1 MNRLWGYVS
10 AIIVAMLFGV
20 WFTLDKI
27 LLGYLHP
34 LALAAMI
41 YMMASAFLFL
51 IRVSPLHN
59 RILRIIHRES
69 KVEIHISRKNY
80 FTLFLTAL
88 FGAAIAPA
96 LYLNGLNQITAVNA
110 ALLTNVEILFII
122 ILGIFFLK
130 ETVKLKDI
138 AGFAFLLV
146 GAIFLST
153 NNPQN
158 ISFDQNLVGSLLVI
172 ASCFFW
178 SMDTTLTKFL
188 SNKRDIFFL
197 TGLKCAIGGLI
208 LFTISLCLGLS
219 FSLPLNMIPILLF
232 IGLVCM
238 SFSIVLTYLA
248 IREIGSTRTGSI
260 FSTSSLF
267 GAFVAFLVLGEPLK
281 ISQLLFGVLMFIGIL
296 ILYKDEKGKK
306 RMKLD
311 NTNKEL

>member
-1 MNRLWGYVS
+1 MDRFWGYLS
-10 AIIVAMLFGV
+10 AIMVAMLFGV

-27 LLGYLHP
+27 LLNYLHP
-34 LALAAMI
+34 LALAAMV
-41 YMMASAFLFL
+41 YSLASLFL
-51 IRVSPLHN
+51 LVIRLSPLHSH
-59 RILRIIHRES
+59 ILEIVHRES

-88 FGAAIAPA
+88 FGAVIAPA
-96 LYLNGLNQITAVNA
+96 LYLSGLNQITAVNA

-130 ETVKLKDI
+130 EKVKTKDI
-138 AGFAFLLV
+138 VGFAFLLL

-153 NNPQN
+153 NNLQN
-158 ISFDQNLVGSLLVI
+158 LSFDQNLLGSLLVV

-188 SNKRDIFFL
+188 SNKRDLFFL
-197 TGLKCAIGGLI
+197 TGLKCGIGGVI
-208 LFTISLCLGLS
+208 LFIISFSLGLS
-219 FSLPLNMIPILLF
+219 FELPLEMVPLLLF

-238 SFSIVLTYLA
+238 SFSIVMIYLA

-267 GAFVAFLVLGEPLK
+267 GALIAFIVLGEPLK
-281 ISQLLFGVLMFIGIL
+281 ATQLMFGVLMFVGIL
-296 ILYKDEKGKK
+296 ILYKDGDVK
-306 RMKLD
+306 RG
-311 NTNKEL
+311 NKN